1 MKKPLLFALAFVIAL
16 PALADLDAN
25 GYYRVQNAFT
35 KRYALLKDDK
45 GSVDVGST
53 SADVAALELY
63 AGSMA
68 TLSDPSSVFYV
79 SKAPT
84 GNNRYDIAGQGTS
97 VHSFMNVYIDI
108 LPVRKP
114 YDGQNCYYIYYT
126 DSGVTRYL
134 GDIWD
139 DLNDSKGM
147 ASVNAVGDDRK
158 WYFDP
163 IDADSDQYFGIA
175 PTVNTQGKYYYP
187 LYAAFPFSACSSGM
201 KFYTIT
207 EIDKRGAVIYKEITG
222 TVPAS
227 TPVIV
232 ECSYPDVWDNKL
244 NLGGTPEA
252 GAASG
257 NLLKGVYFNNPLP
270 LHYNRVAYDR
280 ETMRVLGSIDGR
292 LAFVESDIDFL
303 PANQAYLLL
312 DNPDQYP
319 MPYFLFMT
327 EEERDE
333 RFGPEMSVDSIP
345 VSSSVD
351 VYSLDGR
358 LVKEGILKEDVPSLG
373 KGLYILRSGG
383 VSEKLVVR

>member
-1 MKKPLLFALAFVIAL
+1 MKKPLLFALAFAIAL
-16 PALADLDAN
+16 PALADLGGN

-35 KRYALLKDDK
+35 KRYVYLRDNTGYIDK
-45 GSVDVGST
+45 LGT
-53 SADVAALELY
+53 TADVSALYLY
-63 AGSMA
+63 SGHALA
-68 TLSDPSSVFYV
+68 VSDPASVFYV
-79 SKAPT
+79 SKAPSGT
-84 GNNRYDIAGQGTS
+84 FKYDIAGQGTS
-97 VHSFMNVYIDI
+97 INSLLDLYLDI
-108 LPVRKP
+108 MPVNKP
-114 YDGQNCYYIYYT
+114 YDGQTCYYMYGT
-126 DSGVTRYL
+126 MSGMTKYL
-134 GDIWD
+134 GDVWS
-139 DLNDSKGM
+139 DLSDPEGM
-147 ASVNAVGDDRK
+147 ASVDAKRDDRK

-175 PTVNTQGKYYYP
+175 PTVNTGGKYYFP

-201 KFYTIT
+201 KFYTIA

-257 NLLKGVYFNNPLP
+257 NLLKGVYFDYSLP
-270 LHYNRVAYDR
+270 SHYNRVAYDK

-292 LAFVESDIDFL
+292 PAFVEGDIDFL

-312 DNPDQYP
+312 DNPDQYS

-327 EEERDE
+327 EEERDD
-333 RFGPEMSVDSIP
+333 RFGPENSVDGIP

-358 LVKEGILKEDVPSLG
+358 LVKGGILKEDVPSLG

-383 VSEKLVVR
+383 VSEKLIVR